1 VILDLAAYAQDLA
14 RARSIPE
21 RVDLAASRL
30 LELGFN
36 SMCYDYTPVPLSHE
50 GIVIAPNLV
59 EPRNVP
65 ESFTRLWLEDGY
77 AAIDPVQALA
87 VRASLPFVWSVGR
100 AAARPREVLARPTR
114 QWSITCATQG

>member
-1 VILDLAAYAQDLA
+1 MTLDLATFAQDLV

-21 RVDLAASRL
+21 RVDLAAARL
-30 LELGFN
+30 LELGFD

-65 ESFTRLWLEDGY
+65 ESFTRLWLESGY
-77 AAIDPVQALA
+77 AAFSA
-87 VRASLPFVWSVGR
+87 
-100 AAARPREVLARPTR
+100 
-114 QWSITCATQG
+114 